1 MTNRDNPFQN
11 NSFQDNSM
19 LDDLRREA
27 NDTFDDDVE
36 LPPIERR
43 PVRIL
48 GMSSFQTFVIALL
61 LLVITCLLSSACL
74 LASGRVAPSFF

>member
-1 MTNRDNPFQN
+1 MTNQDSQLH
-11 NSFQDNSM
+11 DNSM

-27 NDTFDDDVE
+27 NDTFEEEVE

-48 GMSSFQTFVIALL
+48 GMTSFQTFVIAFLFLL
-61 LLVITCLLSSACL
+61 ITCLLSSACL
-74 LASGRVAPSFF
+74 LATGRVAPSFF